1 MDDGRIGHPPSSLLR
16 PPISDLRPPTPVF
29 SPRIHTKSLAVACRS
44 LSTMLD
50 AGVPI
55 ERAFRVIADKT
66 ADGRCAAALR
76 GIAEAVADGNE
87 VADAM
92 REQGERFPDLVV
104 EMVAVAEET
113 GTLPEIL
120 KGLAEHYENNLRL
133 RRDFLASIT
142 WPCIQFVLA
151 VLIIALVIYI
161 LGWIAASRGGQPLD
175 VLGFGL
181 VGTKGAII
189 WLAMAAGTV
198 VSLATAYM
206 LVANSLAGKRAL
218 DGFLLGVPVV
228 GHCMRSFAIARFS
241 WAFYLTQQSGMS
253 IDKSLQSSL
262 RATNNGAFIAAGAVI
277 CRRVNEGDDLATALR
292 ASNLFP
298 IDFLSMVEVAEH
310 SGTVPEALHRL
321 SPQFEDNARRSL
333 AAMTAFLGW
342 LVWGVVALFII
353 FFIFRIA
360 LWYVGMIND
369 AVRAIK

>member
-1 MDDGRIGHPPSSLLR
+1 M
-16 PPISDLRPPTPVF
+16 F
-29 SPRIHTKSLAVACRS
+29 SARIHTKSLALACRS

-55 ERAFRVIADKT
+55 ERAFRVTADKT
-66 ADGRCAAALR
+66 GDSRCAATLR
-76 GIAEAVADGNE
+76 GIADSVADGNE
-87 VADAM
+87 VADGM
-92 REQGERFPDLVV
+92 REQGQRFPDLVI
-104 EMVAVAEET
+104 EMVAVAEQT

-133 RRDFLASIT
+133 RREFLASIT

-151 VLIIALVIYI
+151 VLVIALMIYI
-161 LGWIAASRGGQPLD
+161 LGWIAESRGGKPLD

-181 VGTKGAII
+181 VGAKGAIV
-189 WLAMAAGTV
+189 WLAMVIGAI
-198 VSLATAYM
+198 VSLVTAYV
-206 LVANSLAGKRAL
+206 LIANSLTGKRAL

-262 RATNNGAFIAAGAVI
+262 RATNNGAFIGAGDAI

-292 ASNLFP
+292 ASRLFP

-321 SPQFEDNARRSL
+321 SPQFEDNARRAL
-333 AAMTAFLGW
+333 AALTVFLGW
-342 LVWGVVALFII
+342 LVWGIVAAFII

>member
-1 MDDGRIGHPPSSLLR
+1 
-16 PPISDLRPPTPVF
+16 
-29 SPRIHTKSLAVACRS
+29 
-44 LSTMLD
+44 MLD

-55 ERAFRVIADKT
+55 ERTFRVTADKT
-66 ADGRCAAALR
+66 NDARCAAAMR
-76 GIAEAVADGNE
+76 GIADAVADGNE

-92 REQGERFPDLVV
+92 RELDGRFPDLVV
-104 EMVAVAEET
+104 EMVAVAEQT

-151 VLIIALVIYI
+151 VLVIALLIFI
-161 LGWIAASRGGQPLD
+161 LGWIADSRGGKPID

-181 VGTKGAII
+181 FGAKGAII
-189 WLAMAAGTV
+189 WLAMVTGTI
-198 VSLATAYM
+198 VSLAAAY
-206 LVANSLAGKRAL
+206 LLIVKNVSGKRRL

-262 RATNNGAFIAAGAVI
+262 RATNNGAFIAAGRVI
-277 CRRVNEGDDLATALR
+277 CQRVNDGDDLATALR
-292 ASNLFP
+292 AAKLFP
-298 IDFLSMVEVAEH
+298 IDFLSMVEVAEQA
-310 SGTVPEALHRL
+310 GTVPEALHRL
-321 SPQFEDNARRSL
+321 SPQFADDARRAL
-333 AAMTAFLGW
+333 AALTTFLGW
-342 LVWGVVALFII
+342 LVWGIVAAFII